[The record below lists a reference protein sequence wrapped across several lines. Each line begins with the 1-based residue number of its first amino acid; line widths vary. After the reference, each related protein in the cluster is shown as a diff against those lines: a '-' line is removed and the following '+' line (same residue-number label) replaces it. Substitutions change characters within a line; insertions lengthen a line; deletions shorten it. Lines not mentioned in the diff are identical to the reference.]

1 MKETSVNHP
10 ATFDQSEHDILSN
23 LVENDEPVT
32 VDDQPGEAA
41 TPPAPVEPAETA
53 KPVESAE
60 AATTEATTSAEP
72 APPQGDPR
80 AALRASRRAEK
91 RLRDELEQIRS
102 ENEALK
108 QGKQPVDLS
117 ITDAELAE
125 LEADFPLQA
134 KIARKQREIEAQL
147 KQAQPQV
154 QAEFEAPSYDSG
166 IQDVI
171 DSVPDLV
178 AWQYDPA
185 QQDKFFRAVEYDKAL
200 SVDPDWRDRDITERF
215 TEAARRSKAA
225 LSPSSA
231 APAAAA
237 PAAQRTNP
245 AAVIAAAP
253 VQGPK
258 GISDFR
264 GGAPANTQ
272 TVNYQGMSDEQI
284 MASLPM
290 A

>member
-1 MKETSVNHP
+1 VNHP
-10 ATFDQSEHDILSN
+10 ATFDQSEHDILSK

-41 TPPAPVEPAETA
+41 TPPAPVEPAEAA
-53 KPVESAE
+53 KPAESAE
-60 AATTEATTSAEP
+60 PAATEEAATSAEP
-72 APPQGDPR
+72 AQPQGDPR

-108 QGKQPVDLS
+108 QGKAAPDANTSV
-117 ITDAELAE
+117 TDAELAE
-125 LEADFPLQA
+125 LDADFPLQA
-134 KIARKQREIEAQL
+134 KIVRRQREIEAQL
-147 KQAQPQV
+147 MQAKPQV
-154 QAEFEAPSYDSG
+154 QAEFEAPSYDPG
-166 IQDVI
+166 IQEVI
-171 DSVPDLV
+171 DGVPDLV

-200 SVDPDWRDRDITERF
+200 SVDPDWRDRDFTERF
-215 TEAARRSKAA
+215 AEAARRSKAA

-237 PAAQRTNP
+237 PAAPRTNP

>member
-1 MKETSVNHP
+1 MKELPVSNNQ
-10 ATFDQSEHDILSN
+10 AAFDKDEQAILSN
-23 LVENDEPVT
+23 LVEEVEAVEVN
-32 VDDQPGEAA
+32 DQPA
-41 TPPAPVEPAETA
+41 TPETPAEPAAETPA
-53 KPVESAE
+53 APEAVKTEETPVV
-60 AATTEATTSAEP
+60 AEP

-91 RLRDELEQIRS
+91 RLRDELDHLRS

-108 QGKQPVDLS
+108 QGKAPVDVN

-134 KIARKQREIEAQL
+134 KIVRKQREIEAALQVV
-147 KQAQPQV
+147 KPQEA
-154 QAEFEAPSYDSG
+154 QAEFEPPSYDPA
-166 IQDVI
+166 IQEVI
-171 DSVPDLV
+171 DGVPDLV

-200 SVDPDWRDRDITERF
+200 AVDPDWRGRTTAERF

-225 LSPSSA
+225 LTPSPA
-231 APAAAA
+231 APAA
-237 PAAQRTNP
+237 PAVPRNNP
-245 AAVIAAAP
+245 ADVIAAAP

-272 TVNYQGMSDEQI
+272 TVNYAGMSDEQI
-284 MASLPM
+284 MASLPVG
-290 A
+290 

>member
-1 MKETSVNHP
+1 MSTTNHP
-10 ATFDQSEHDILSN
+10 TFDKAEQDILSN
-23 LVENDEPVT
+23 LVESDEPVT

-41 TPPAPVEPAETA
+41 TPSEAQAV
-53 KPVESAE
+53 
-60 AATTEATTSAEP
+60 AATPVVEVVASTEAPTTAEP

-91 RLRDELEQIRS
+91 RMRDELDQLRG

-108 QGKQPVDLS
+108 QGKTVPDTSVS
-117 ITDAELAE
+117 DAELAE
-125 LEADFPLQA
+125 LDADFPLQA
-134 KIARKQREIEAQL
+134 KIVRRQRELEAQL
-147 KQAQPQV
+147 KQAQPAAQV
-154 QAEFEAPSYDSG
+154 QAEFEPPSYDHG

-171 DSVPDLV
+171 DGLPDLV
-178 AWQYDPA
+178 AWQYDAA
-185 QQDKFFRAVEYDKAL
+185 QQDKFQRAIQYDAAL
-200 SVDPDWRDRDITERF
+200 RADPDWQGRGLDERF
-215 TEAARRSKAA
+215 AEAVRRTKAA
-225 LSPSSA
+225 LAPSSA
-231 APAAAA
+231 AAAA
-237 PAAQRTNP
+237 PRTNP

>member
-1 MKETSVNHP
+1 MNHP

-32 VDDQPGEAA
+32 VDDQPGEAE
-41 TPPAPVEPAETA
+41 TPPAPAEPA
-53 KPVESAE
+53 
-60 AATTEATTSAEP
+60 AAAEATTTAEP

-91 RLRDELEQIRS
+91 RLRDELDQLRG

-108 QGKQPVDLS
+108 QGKQPVDSS
-117 ITDAELAE
+117 ITDAELSE

-147 KQAQPQV
+147 KQSQPQV
-154 QAEFEAPSYDSG
+154 QAEFEAPSYDPG
-166 IQDVI
+166 IQDAI

-178 AWQYDPA
+178 SWQYDPA
-185 QQDKFFRAVEYDKAL
+185 QQEKFFRAVEYDKAL
-200 SVDPDWRDRDITERF
+200 AVDPDWRDRDITERF

-237 PAAQRTNP
+237 PAAPRTNP

>member
-1 MKETSVNHP
+1 MNTNP
-10 ATFDQSEHDILSN
+10 TFDKDEQAILSN
-23 LVENDEPVT
+23 LVEE
-32 VDDQPGEAA
+32 VDAVEVNDQPASPETPTAPAAA
-41 TPPAPVEPAETA
+41 TPAAPEAVKTEETPAV
-53 KPVESAE
+53 
-60 AATTEATTSAEP
+60 AEP

-91 RLRDELEQIRS
+91 RLRDELDHLRS

-108 QGKQPVDLS
+108 QGKAPVDVN

-134 KIARKQREIEAQL
+134 KIVRKQREIEAALQVA
-147 KQAQPQV
+147 KPQEAQP
-154 QAEFEAPSYDSG
+154 EFEPPSYDPAL
-166 IQDVI
+166 QEVI
-171 DSVPDLV
+171 DGVPDLV

-200 SVDPDWRDRDITERF
+200 SVDPDWRNRTIAERF

-225 LSPSSA
+225 LSPSPAVPA
-231 APAAAA
+231 AP
-237 PAAQRTNP
+237 RNNP
-245 AAVIAAAP
+245 ADVIASAP

-272 TVNYQGMSDEQI
+272 TVNYAGMSDEQI
-284 MASLPM
+284 MASLPVG
-290 A
+290 

>member
-1 MKETSVNHP
+1 MNHP

-41 TPPAPVEPAETA
+41 TLPAPAEPA
-53 KPVESAE
+53 
-60 AATTEATTSAEP
+60 AAAEATTPAEP

-91 RLRDELEQIRS
+91 RLRDELDHLRG

-108 QGKQPVDLS
+108 QGKAAPDTSTSV
-117 ITDAELAE
+117 TDAELAE

-134 KIARKQREIEAQL
+134 KIARRQREIEAQL
-147 KQAQPQV
+147 KQSQPQV
-154 QAEFEAPSYDSG
+154 QAEFEAPSYDPG
-166 IQDVI
+166 VQDVI
-171 DSVPDLV
+171 DGVPDLV
-178 AWQYDPA
+178 SWQYDPA

-200 SVDPDWRDRDITERF
+200 AIDPDWRDRDITERF

>member
-1 MKETSVNHP
+1 MNHP

-41 TPPAPVEPAETA
+41 NPPAPAEPA
-53 KPVESAE
+53 
-60 AATTEATTSAEP
+60 AAAEATTSAEP

-91 RLRDELEQIRS
+91 RLRDELDQLRG

-108 QGKQPVDLS
+108 QGKTAPDTSTSV
-117 ITDAELAE
+117 TDAELAE

-147 KQAQPQV
+147 KQSQPQV
-154 QAEFEAPSYDSG
+154 QAEFEAPSYDPG
-166 IQDVI
+166 IQDAI

-178 AWQYDPA
+178 SWQYDPA
-185 QQDKFFRAVEYDKAL
+185 QQEKFFRAVEYDKAL